1 MLTKEILLSMGYT
14 EEQAQQLLEAQGVV
28 IPKTRF
34 DEVNNA
40 KKALEKQIETHDA
53 QLKDLQDKAKGHE
66 TLQAEITKLQE
77 AQQQAKEQYE
87 QQLQEER
94 LSAAVKL
101 SLAGKVQDVDIVA
114 GLLDKAKI
122 ELDDKGAIK
131 GGLDDQL
138 TTLKESKS
146 FLFVP
151 EKETQQQQ
159 TNLRGFVPPAG
170 DGGAGQ
176 PNAQPK
182 SLGDAVAAF
191 FSKGE

>member
-1 MLTKEILLSMGYT
+1 MKKEDLIALGLT
-14 EEQAQQLLEAQGVV
+14 EEQAQSVLDGFGQV
-28 IPKTRF
+28 IPKSRF

-40 KKALEKQIETHDA
+40 KKTLEQQVADYET
-53 QLKDLQDKAKGHE
+53 QLKDLQDKAKGNE
-66 TLQAEITKLQE
+66 ELQTEITKLQE
-77 AQQQAKEQYE
+77 AQQQAKTQYE

-94 LSAAVKL
+94 LNAAVKL

-114 GLLDKAKI
+114 SLLDKAKI

-151 EKETQQQQ
+151 EKGNNQQHQQQM
-159 TNLRGFVPPAG
+159 RGFVPPAG
-170 DGGAGQ
+170 NGEGQ
-176 PNAQPK
+176 PAAQPK
-182 SLGDAVAAF
+182 SLGEAVASF
-191 FSKGE
+191 FNKGE